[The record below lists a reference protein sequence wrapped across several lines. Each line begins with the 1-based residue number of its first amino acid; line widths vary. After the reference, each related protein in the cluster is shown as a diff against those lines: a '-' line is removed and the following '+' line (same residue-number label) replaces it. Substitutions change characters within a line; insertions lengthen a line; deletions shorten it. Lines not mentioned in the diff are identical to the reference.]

1 MDATQLPVIAVVG
14 PTGTGKSDLAI
25 ALARNLNG
33 EIVNSD
39 ALQFYRGMD
48 IGTAKLSPEER
59 GGIEHHLMDIMS
71 VREEASVAEFQIQA
85 RECFE
90 AIRAKG
96 RVPVMV
102 GGSGLYVRAALD
114 VIDFPPTDPQVRAR
128 LEAEVQAHGDG
139 EVRRRLAEVDPVS
152 AARNLDQR
160 RAIRA
165 LEVFEISGRAFS
177 SYMPQRQY
185 FQPAVQIGL
194 NYERS
199 ALHATLEARVHTMD
213 SKGLAQEVEGLLDSG
228 LREGKTASRAIGYQQ
243 YIDFLD
249 GKIGRAEAID
259 QTVVATRK
267 FARRQITWFNAD
279 ERVTWLDPTKPGL
292 LEQAVALVLE
302 SQRTIAPSE

>member
-279 ERVTWLDPTKPGL
+279 ERVAWLDPTKPGL